1 MIIEFLYGIG
11 NFISVWVL
19 GWLPHIPD
27 EAAFAMSQPL
37 YAIGSYMGSL
47 RSWVNWPLVATQVGL
62 VLGLYFT
69 FMALKI
75 VRALISHVPFF
86 GGSG

>member
-1 MIIEFLYGIG
+1 MIIEFLYQVGNTVAMWVIG
-11 NFISVWVL
+11 F
-19 GWLPHIPD
+19 LPHIPD
-27 EAAFAMSQPL
+27 EQALAASQPL
-37 YAIGSYMGSL
+37 LMIGAYMGSL
-47 RSWVNWPLVATQVGL
+47 NSWVNWPLVAAQV
-62 VLGLYFT
+62 VVVTGLYFT